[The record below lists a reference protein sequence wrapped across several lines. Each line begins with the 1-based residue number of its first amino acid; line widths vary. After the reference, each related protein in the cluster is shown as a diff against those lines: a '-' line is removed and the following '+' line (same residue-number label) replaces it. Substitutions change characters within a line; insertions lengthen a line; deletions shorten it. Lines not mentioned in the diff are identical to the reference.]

1 MSRVDQ
7 ISAQLGIELNLSLD
21 GTNPHRDFWRRF
33 IKPTTF
39 LGVNIPHSA
48 GVHESM
54 LPKLSTA
61 ESSIRAIPGNTS
73 GAHGITNITGYQEG
87 FHAFHSWGLAI
98 DINYM
103 TNPYIMHES
112 GERSLDYQLAEVYH
126 RIARFML
133 GRDSVIP
140 RQIRLDR
147 QPSGESGSSRTR
159 NLYNSLAEESAAMQR
174 YFTIMQN
181 LGLIEN
187 QMRNQRNTQMAF
199 GTSTTNNGSPQ
210 VLNPEEIQQQ
220 MMTDWSALTTR
231 PLPHIQAPAR
241 PNDNSTRVVA
251 SRPVAAVSRGDR
263 PFDVGRGTQNFLRN
277 ANRTPLNGFLDLR
290 YEVVDALVRANLQWG
305 AIHLGNESGDIMHF
319 ETPHNDPLGLRL
331 LRLFRQFP

>member
-1 MSRVDQ
+1 
-7 ISAQLGIELNLSLD
+7 
-21 GTNPHRDFWRRF
+21 
-33 IKPTTF
+33 
-39 LGVNIPHSA
+39 
-48 GVHESM
+48 
-54 LPKLSTA
+54 
-61 ESSIRAIPGNTS
+61 
-73 GAHGITNITGYQEG
+73 
-87 FHAFHSWGLAI
+87 
-98 DINYM
+98 
-103 TNPYIMHES
+103 MHES

-181 LGLIEN
+181 LGSIEN